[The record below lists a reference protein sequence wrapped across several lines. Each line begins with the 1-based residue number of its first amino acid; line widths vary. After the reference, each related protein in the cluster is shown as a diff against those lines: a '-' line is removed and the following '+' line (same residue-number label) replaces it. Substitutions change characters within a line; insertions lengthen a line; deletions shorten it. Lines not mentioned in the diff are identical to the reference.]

1 MFENVVGF
9 FKKLLKKE
17 DEEDNN
23 KDVAK
28 ERLHLVLMQD
38 RANVSADFLEM
49 MKQEII
55 DVIKK
60 YIDVDEREIDV
71 HLTNKTNED
80 GTAAA
85 PALYANI
92 PIVSI
97 KHTGEMDEEIK
108 EKVQEEIAE
117 KNNKDKKDEEESTK
131 VVSVNEMVIYTIQ
144 VASLENES
152 ELKKIEEVMNENKIP
167 SSSMSIDNSEKIQAY
182 SSFDETK
189 VRTNL
194 DKTRNYFSDAFLT
207 KIEIP
212 MLSLQ
217 YTSSYSYMKDIADG
231 LNDLIENYQKES
243 QYWDSSKSD
252 LQSYNEIL
260 TSRKT
265 ILENLKKNTEK
276 INYSKMDKFKNNL
289 ISYIDESQNNILIS
303 SKSANEN
310 KGYISQGLLLSS
322 IQQYYVFVQS
332 MK

>member
-1 MFENVVGF
+1 MSKRKFYRNFNKRKKFNGTRVVTVVLCLAIIGTYTYINLKDKNFMDKLGNINMVSSIRKASIWSGLKNIFDKSNVITSSNIESQLKEIEN
-9 FKKLLKKE
+9 
-17 DEEDNN
+17 D
-23 KDVAK
+23 
-28 ERLHLVLMQD
+28 
-38 RANVSADFLEM
+38 
-49 MKQEII
+49 
-55 DVIKK
+55 
-60 YIDVDEREIDV
+60 
-71 HLTNKTNED
+71 
-80 GTAAA
+80 
-85 PALYANI
+85 
-92 PIVSI
+92 
-97 KHTGEMDEEIK
+97 
-108 EKVQEEIAE
+108 
-117 KNNKDKKDEEESTK
+117 NKDKKDEEESTK

-167 SSSMSIDNSEKIQAY
+167 SSSMSIDNSEKIQVY

>member
-1 MFENVVGF
+1 MSKRKFYRNFNKRKKFNGTRVVTVVLCLAIIGTYTYINLKDKNFMDKLGNINMVSSIRKASIWGGLKNIFDKSNVITSSNIESQLKEIEN
-9 FKKLLKKE
+9 
-17 DEEDNN
+17 D
-23 KDVAK
+23 
-28 ERLHLVLMQD
+28 
-38 RANVSADFLEM
+38 
-49 MKQEII
+49 
-55 DVIKK
+55 
-60 YIDVDEREIDV
+60 
-71 HLTNKTNED
+71 
-80 GTAAA
+80 
-85 PALYANI
+85 
-92 PIVSI
+92 
-97 KHTGEMDEEIK
+97 
-108 EKVQEEIAE
+108 
-117 KNNKDKKDEEESTK
+117 NKDKKDEEESTK

-194 DKTRNYFSDAFLT
+194 DKTINYCSDAFLT

>member
-1 MFENVVGF
+1 MSKRKFYRNFNKRKKFNGTRVVTVVLCLAIIGTYTYINLKDKNFMDKLGNINMVSSIRKASIWGGLKNIFDKSNVITSSNIESQLKEIEN
-9 FKKLLKKE
+9 
-17 DEEDNN
+17 D
-23 KDVAK
+23 
-28 ERLHLVLMQD
+28 
-38 RANVSADFLEM
+38 
-49 MKQEII
+49 
-55 DVIKK
+55 
-60 YIDVDEREIDV
+60 
-71 HLTNKTNED
+71 
-80 GTAAA
+80 
-85 PALYANI
+85 
-92 PIVSI
+92 
-97 KHTGEMDEEIK
+97 
-108 EKVQEEIAE
+108 
-117 KNNKDKKDEEESTK
+117 NKDKKDEEESTK
-131 VVSVNEMVIYTIQ
+131 VASVNEMVIYTIQ

-322 IQQYYVFVQS
+322 IQQYYNTIGTL
-332 MK
+332 

>member
-1 MFENVVGF
+1 MSKRKFYRNFNKRKKFNGTRVVTVVLCFAIIGTYTYINLKDKNFMDKLGNINMVSSIRKASIWGGLKNIFDKSNVITSSNIESQLKEIEN
-9 FKKLLKKE
+9 
-17 DEEDNN
+17 D
-23 KDVAK
+23 
-28 ERLHLVLMQD
+28 
-38 RANVSADFLEM
+38 
-49 MKQEII
+49 
-55 DVIKK
+55 
-60 YIDVDEREIDV
+60 
-71 HLTNKTNED
+71 
-80 GTAAA
+80 
-85 PALYANI
+85 
-92 PIVSI
+92 
-97 KHTGEMDEEIK
+97 
-108 EKVQEEIAE
+108 
-117 KNNKDKKDEEESTK
+117 NKDKKDEEESTK

>member
-1 MFENVVGF
+1 MSKRKFYRNFNKRKKFNGTRVVTVVLCLAIIGTYTYINLKDKNFMDKLGNINMVSSIRKASIWGGLKNIFDKSNVITSSNIESQLKEIEN
-9 FKKLLKKE
+9 
-17 DEEDNN
+17 D
-23 KDVAK
+23 
-28 ERLHLVLMQD
+28 
-38 RANVSADFLEM
+38 
-49 MKQEII
+49 
-55 DVIKK
+55 
-60 YIDVDEREIDV
+60 
-71 HLTNKTNED
+71 
-80 GTAAA
+80 
-85 PALYANI
+85 
-92 PIVSI
+92 
-97 KHTGEMDEEIK
+97 
-108 EKVQEEIAE
+108 
-117 KNNKDKKDEEESTK
+117 NKDKKDEEESTK
-131 VVSVNEMVIYTIQ
+131 VASVNEMVIYTIQ

>member
-1 MFENVVGF
+1 MSKRKFYRNFNKRKKFNGTRVVTVVLCLAIIGTYTYINLKDKNFMDKLGNINMVSSIRKASIWGGLKNIFDKSNVITSSNIESHLKEIEN
-9 FKKLLKKE
+9 
-17 DEEDNN
+17 D
-23 KDVAK
+23 
-28 ERLHLVLMQD
+28 
-38 RANVSADFLEM
+38 
-49 MKQEII
+49 
-55 DVIKK
+55 
-60 YIDVDEREIDV
+60 
-71 HLTNKTNED
+71 
-80 GTAAA
+80 
-85 PALYANI
+85 
-92 PIVSI
+92 
-97 KHTGEMDEEIK
+97 
-108 EKVQEEIAE
+108 
-117 KNNKDKKDEEESTK
+117 NKDKKDEEESTK

>member
-1 MFENVVGF
+1 MSKRKFYRNFNKRKKFNGTRVVTVVLCLSIIGTYTYINLKDKNFMDKLGNINMVSSIRKASIWSGLKNIFDKSNVITSSNIESQLKEIEN
-9 FKKLLKKE
+9 
-17 DEEDNN
+17 D
-23 KDVAK
+23 
-28 ERLHLVLMQD
+28 
-38 RANVSADFLEM
+38 
-49 MKQEII
+49 
-55 DVIKK
+55 
-60 YIDVDEREIDV
+60 
-71 HLTNKTNED
+71 
-80 GTAAA
+80 
-85 PALYANI
+85 
-92 PIVSI
+92 
-97 KHTGEMDEEIK
+97 
-108 EKVQEEIAE
+108 
-117 KNNKDKKDEEESTK
+117 NKDKKDEEESTK
-131 VVSVNEMVIYTIQ
+131 VVSVNEMVVYTIQ

-167 SSSMSIDNSEKIQAY
+167 SSSMSIDNSEKIQVY

>member
-1 MFENVVGF
+1 MSKRKFYRNFNKRKKFNGTRVVTVVLCLAIIGTYTYINLKDKNFMDKLGNINMVSSIRKASIWGGLKNIFDKSNVITSSNIESQLKEIEN
-9 FKKLLKKE
+9 
-17 DEEDNN
+17 D
-23 KDVAK
+23 
-28 ERLHLVLMQD
+28 
-38 RANVSADFLEM
+38 
-49 MKQEII
+49 
-55 DVIKK
+55 
-60 YIDVDEREIDV
+60 
-71 HLTNKTNED
+71 
-80 GTAAA
+80 
-85 PALYANI
+85 
-92 PIVSI
+92 
-97 KHTGEMDEEIK
+97 
-108 EKVQEEIAE
+108 
-117 KNNKDKKDEEESTK
+117 NKDKKDEEESTK

-289 ISYIDESQNNILIS
+289 ISYIDESKNNILIS
-303 SKSANEN
+303 
-310 KGYISQGLLLSS
+310 
-322 IQQYYVFVQS
+322 
-332 MK
+332 

>member
-1 MFENVVGF
+1 MSKRKFYRNFNKRKKFNGTRVVTVVLCLSIIGTYTYINLKDKNFMDKLGNINMVSSIRKASIWSGLKNIFDKSNVITSSNIESQLKEIEN
-9 FKKLLKKE
+9 
-17 DEEDNN
+17 D
-23 KDVAK
+23 
-28 ERLHLVLMQD
+28 
-38 RANVSADFLEM
+38 
-49 MKQEII
+49 
-55 DVIKK
+55 
-60 YIDVDEREIDV
+60 
-71 HLTNKTNED
+71 
-80 GTAAA
+80 
-85 PALYANI
+85 
-92 PIVSI
+92 
-97 KHTGEMDEEIK
+97 
-108 EKVQEEIAE
+108 
-117 KNNKDKKDEEESTK
+117 NKDKKDEEESTK
-131 VVSVNEMVIYTIQ
+131 VVSVNEMVVYTIQ

-167 SSSMSIDNSEKIQAY
+167 SSSMSIDNSEKIQVY

-332 MK
+332 IK